1 MNGPQDLGGQMGFG
15 PVAPEKDE
23 PIFHAPWERRA
34 LALTLAM
41 GATREW
47 NIDMG
52 RHARES
58 LPPAQYLSSSYY
70 EIWIAGLRKLILARG
85 LVTEDELASG
95 KMTAPPKKVVGKLL
109 LAKDVPAVLA
119 KGGPTTRPAATPP
132 RFKVGDK
139 VRTKNIHPQTHTRL
153 PRYLR
158 GHVGE
163 IALLHGTHVF
173 PDSNAH
179 GKGEEPQPLYTVR
192 FSAREIW
199 GEARN
204 PRDAVSADLWEPYL
218 EPA

>member
-1 MNGPQDLGGQMGFG
+1 MNGAQDLGGQMGFG

-23 PIFHAPWERRA
+23 PVFHAPWEKRA

-47 NIDMG
+47 NIDIS

-70 EIWIAGLRKLILARG
+70 EIWIAGLCKMMLAQGLITA
-85 LVTEDELASG
+85 DELASG
-95 KMTAPPKKVVGKLL
+95 KMATPPKKVAGKLF
-109 LAKDVPAVLA
+109 AKDVAAALV
-119 KGGPTTRPAATPP
+119 KGGPTSRPDAAA
-132 RFKVGDK
+132 RFKLADK
-139 VRTKNIHPQTHTRL
+139 VRTRNIHPVTHTRL

-163 IALLHGTHVF
+163 IVHLHGTHVF

-179 GKGEEPQPLYTVR
+179 RKGEAPQPLYTVR
-192 FSAREIW
+192 FSARDIW
-199 GEARN
+199 GEARH
-204 PRDAVSADLWEPYL
+204 PRDTVSADLWESYL

>member
-15 PVAPEKDE
+15 PVAPEKNE
-23 PIFHAPWERRA
+23 PVFHAPWERRA

-41 GATREW
+41 GATKEW
-47 NIDMG
+47 NIDKS

-70 EIWIAGLRKLILARG
+70 EIWIAGLRKLILACG
-85 LVTEDELASG
+85 LVTQDELASG
-95 KMTAPPKKVVGKLL
+95 KMSAPAKKVAGKL
-109 LAKDVPAVLA
+109 LAKDVAAALA
-119 KGGPTTRPAATPP
+119 KGGPTSRPDKAP
-132 RFKVGDK
+132 RYKVGDK
-139 VRTKNIHPQTHTRL
+139 VRTRNIHPVTHTRL

-173 PDSNAH
+173 PDTNAQ
-179 GKGEEPQPLYTVR
+179 GKGEEPQPLYAVR
-192 FSAREIW
+192 FRAREVW
-199 GEARN
+199 GDARN
-204 PRDAVSADLWEPYL
+204 PRDEISADLWESYL

>member
-23 PIFHAPWERRA
+23 PLFHAPWEKRA
-34 LALTLAM
+34 MALTIAM

-47 NIDMG
+47 TIDMS

-58 LPPAQYLSSSYY
+58 LAPAQYLSWSYY
-70 EIWIAGLRKLILARG
+70 EIWIGGLSKLIEMRG
-85 LVTEDELASG
+85 LVTADELDSG
-95 KMTAPPKKVVGKLL
+95 KMAVPPKKVGGKLI
-109 LAKDVPAVLA
+109 AKDVPAVLA
-119 KGGPTTRPAATPP
+119 KGGPTTREAKAAP
-132 RFKVGDK
+132 RFAPGDK
-139 VRTKNIHPQTHTRL
+139 VRTKNFHPTTHTRL

-179 GKGEEPQPLYTVR
+179 GGGEQPQPLYTVR
-192 FSAREIW
+192 FSARDIW
-199 GEARN
+199 GAARN
-204 PRDAVSADLWEPYL
+204 PRDTVSADLWESYL
-218 EPA
+218 EPV

>member
-1 MNGPQDLGGQMGFG
+1 VNGPHDLGGQMGFG

-23 PIFHAPWERRA
+23 PIFHAAWERRA

-47 NIDMG
+47 NIDMS
-52 RHARES
+52 RQARES

-70 EIWIAGLRKLILARG
+70 EIWIAGLCRLMLAKG
-85 LVTEDELASG
+85 LLTEAELASG
-95 KMTAPPKKVVGKLL
+95 KMATPPKKVAGKL
-109 LAKDVPAVLA
+109 LAKDVAAALA
-119 KGGPTTRPAATPP
+119 RGSPTTRAATAAP
-132 RFKVGDK
+132 RFAIGDK
-139 VRTKNIHPQTHTRL
+139 VRAKNIHPQTHTRL

-163 IALLHGTHVF
+163 VVLLHGIHVF
-173 PDSNAH
+173 PDANAH
-179 GKGEEPQPLYTVR
+179 GKGDMPLPLYTVR

-204 PRDAVSADLWEPYL
+204 PRDAVSANLWESYL
-218 EPA
+218 DAA

>member
-23 PIFHAPWERRA
+23 PIFHAPWEKKA

-41 GATREW
+41 GATRQW
-47 NIDMG
+47 NIDIS

-58 LPPAQYLSSSYY
+58 LSPAQYLGSSYY
-70 EIWIAGLRKLILARG
+70 EIWIAGLIKLMLAAG
-85 LVTEDELASG
+85 LVTEDEVSSG
-95 KMTAPPKKVVGKLL
+95 RMKVAAKKVAGKLL
-109 LAKDVPAVLA
+109 ARDVAAVLA
-119 KGGPTTRPAATPP
+119 KGGPSSRAATTP
-132 RFKVGDK
+132 RFKPGDR
-139 VRTKNIHPQTHTRL
+139 VRAKNMHPVTHTRL

-163 IALLHGTHVF
+163 IVTLHGTHVF

-179 GKGEEPQPLYTVR
+179 GQGENPQALYTVR
-192 FSAREIW
+192 FAARDIW
-199 GEARN
+199 GDARH
-204 PRDAVSADLWEPYL
+204 PKDTVSADLWEAYL

>member
-15 PVAPEKDE
+15 LVAPEKDE
-23 PIFHAPWERRA
+23 PVFHAPWERRA

-70 EIWIAGLRKLILARG
+70 EIWMAGLRKLMLMKG

-95 KMTAPPKKVVGKLL
+95 KMAVPPKKVAGKLL
-109 LAKDVPAVLA
+109 AANVATALA
-119 KGGPTTRPAATPP
+119 KGGPATREATAAP
-132 RFKVGDK
+132 RYKPGDR
-139 VRTKNIHPQTHTRL
+139 VRTKNIHPATHTRL

-163 IALLHGTHVF
+163 IVLLHGIHVF
-173 PDSNAH
+173 PDTSAH
-179 GKGEEPQPLYTVR
+179 GKGEQPQPLYTVR
-192 FSAREIW
+192 FSARDIW

-204 PRDAVSADLWEPYL
+204 PRDTVSADLWESYL
-218 EPA
+218 DPA

>member
-15 PVAPEKDE
+15 PVAPEKNE
-23 PIFHAPWERRA
+23 PVFHAPWERRA

-47 NIDMG
+47 NIDIG

-70 EIWIAGLRKLILARG
+70 EIWLAGLCKLMLARG
-85 LVTEDELASG
+85 LVTADEIASG
-95 KMTAPPKKVVGKLL
+95 KMAVAPKKVAGKLL
-109 LAKDVPAVLA
+109 ADNVAAALA
-119 KGGPTTRPAATPP
+119 KGGPSNRTDAAP
-132 RFKVGDK
+132 RYKLGDR
-139 VRTKNIHPQTHTRL
+139 VRTRNMHPATHTRL

-163 IALLHGTHVF
+163 IVRLHGTHVF

-179 GKGEEPQPLYTVR
+179 GKGEAPQPLYTVR
-192 FSAREIW
+192 FSARDVW
-199 GEARN
+199 GEARH
-204 PRDAVSADLWEPYL
+204 PKDTISADLWESYL

>member
-23 PIFHAPWERRA
+23 PIFHAAWERRV

-47 NIDMG
+47 NLDML

-70 EIWIAGLRKLILARG
+70 EIWLAGLRKLIVARG
-85 LVTEDELASG
+85 LVTADELASG
-95 KMTAPPKKVVGKLL
+95 KMTTPPKKVAGKLL
-109 LAKDVPAVLA
+109 AENVAVTLA
-119 KGGPTTRPAATPP
+119 KGGPTTRPATAPP
-132 RFKVGDK
+132 RYKQGDK
-139 VRTKNIHPQTHTRL
+139 VRTKNIHPVTHTRL

-163 IALLHGTHVF
+163 IVHLHGAHVF
-173 PDSNAH
+173 PDTNAH
-179 GKGEEPQPLYTVR
+179 GKGEAPQPLYTVR
-192 FSAREIW
+192 FQARDIW
-199 GEARN
+199 GEARH
-204 PRDAVSADLWEPYL
+204 PRDTISADLWESYL
-218 EPA
+218 DPA

>member
-23 PIFHAPWERRA
+23 PVFHAPWERRA

-41 GATREW
+41 GAAREW
-47 NIDMG
+47 NIDIS

-70 EIWIAGLRKLILARG
+70 EIWIAALCKLMLAQG
-85 LVTEDELASG
+85 LVTADEIASG
-95 KMTAPPKKVVGKLL
+95 KMSVAPKKVAGKL
-109 LAKDVPAVLA
+109 LAKDVAPALA
-119 KGGPTTRPAATPP
+119 KGGPSSRPRAAP
-132 RFKVGDK
+132 RYKLGDK
-139 VRTKNIHPQTHTRL
+139 VRTRNIHPATHTRL

-163 IALLHGTHVF
+163 IVHLHGTHVF
-173 PDSNAH
+173 PDSSAH
-179 GKGEEPQPLYTVR
+179 RTGEAPQPLYTVR
-192 FSAREIW
+192 FSARDIW
-199 GEARN
+199 GEARH
-204 PRDAVSADLWEPYL
+204 PRDTISADLWESYL

>member
-23 PIFHAPWERRA
+23 PVFHAPWEGRA

-47 NIDMG
+47 NIDIS

-70 EIWIAGLRKLILARG
+70 EIWIAGLCKLMLAQG
-85 LVTEDELASG
+85 LVTADELASG
-95 KMTAPPKKVVGKLL
+95 KMAVEPKQVAGKLL
-109 LAKDVPAVLA
+109 AHKVATALA
-119 KGGPTTRPAATPP
+119 KGGPTSRSGAVH
-132 RFKVGDK
+132 RYKLGDK
-139 VRTKNIHPQTHTRL
+139 VRTRNMHPLTHTRL

-158 GHVGE
+158 GHAGE
-163 IALLHGTHVF
+163 IVHLHGAHVF

-179 GKGEEPQPLYTVR
+179 GKGEMPQPLYTVR
-192 FSAREIW
+192 FSARDIW
-199 GEARN
+199 GEARH
-204 PRDAVSADLWEPYL
+204 PRDAVSADLWESYL

>member
-15 PVAPEKDE
+15 PVAPEHDE
-23 PIFHAPWERRA
+23 PIFHAAWERRA

-47 NIDMG
+47 NIDVS

-70 EIWIAGLRKLILARG
+70 EIWIAGLCRLMLAKG
-85 LVTEDELASG
+85 LATDAEIASG
-95 KMTAPPKKVVGKLL
+95 KMATAPKKVAGKLM
-109 LAKDVPAVLA
+109 AEYVSAALA
-119 KGGPTTRPAATPP
+119 KGGPTTRPATAPP
-132 RFKVGDK
+132 RFALGDK
-139 VRTKNIHPQTHTRL
+139 VRTRNIHPATHTRL

-179 GKGEEPQPLYTVR
+179 AKGEAPQPLYTVR

-199 GEARN
+199 GEARH
-204 PRDAVSADLWEPYL
+204 PRDTVSADLWESYL